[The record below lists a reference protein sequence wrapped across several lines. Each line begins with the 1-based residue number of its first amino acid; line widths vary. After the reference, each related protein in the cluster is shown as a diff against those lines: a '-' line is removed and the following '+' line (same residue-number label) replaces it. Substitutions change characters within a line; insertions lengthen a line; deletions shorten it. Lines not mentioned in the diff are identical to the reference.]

1 MRWLLGGVCLFIL
14 APLLLMMVVVSATS
28 SSELPQLEGKTL
40 SFVGHVTESGRST
53 FADVPFVV
61 VYVDELRIEVK
72 CYGSGRVLGLSAGQ
86 QVAIKGVA
94 TGFFKGVGGSLQP
107 CEVLAAR

>member
-14 APLLLMMVVVSATS
+14 APLLLMMVVASATS
-28 SSELPQLEGKTL
+28 SSLPQLEGKTL
-40 SFVGHVTESGRST
+40 LFVGHVIESGRTT

-61 VYVDELRIEVK
+61 VYIDELSIEVK

-86 QVAIKGVA
+86 RVAIKGVA
-94 TGFFKGVGGSLQP
+94 TGFFKGIGGSLQP